1 MGRGLRVKN
10 FQFEIGKLYSLIDK
24 SGRMR
29 YPIFD
34 DKFDDKRIFIR
45 YLGVHEIILIVK
57 KKPIQPQFS
66 WLPSWGTGSLGR
78 LEYNILTEDGLIAT
92 MDVGCEEHFKKVVSV
107 EHNQGEGER

>member
-1 MGRGLRVKN
+1 MKN

-24 SGRMR
+24 SGRLR

-45 YLGVHEIILIVK
+45 YLGAHEIILIVK

-66 WLPSWGTGSLGR
+66 WLPSWGTGSQGR
-78 LEYNILTEDGLIAT
+78 LEYNILTEDGLIAA
-92 MDVGCEEHFKKVVSV
+92 MALGYEGDFKKVVSV

>member
-1 MGRGLRVKN
+1 MKN

-34 DKFDDKRIFIR
+34 DKRIFIR
-45 YLGVHEIILIVK
+45 YLGAHEIILIVK

-66 WLPSWGTGSLGR
+66 WLPSWVTGLNR

-92 MDVGCEEHFKKVVSV
+92 MASGYEGDLKKVVCV

>member
-1 MGRGLRVKN
+1 VKN

-24 SGRMR
+24 SGRIR

-57 KKPIQPQFS
+57 KN
-66 WLPSWGTGSLGR
+66 R
-78 LEYNILTEDGLIAT
+78 YNLNS
-92 MDVGCEEHFKKVVSV
+92 VGCHR
-107 EHNQGEGER
+107 GARGRREG

>member
-24 SGRMR
+24 SGRIR
-29 YPIFD
+29 YPI
-34 DKFDDKRIFIR
+34 FDDKRIFIR
-45 YLGVHEIILIVK
+45 YLGAHEIIVIVK

-66 WLPSWGTGSLGR
+66 WLPSWGTGSQGTQ
-78 LEYNILTEDGLIAT
+78 EYTILTEDGLIAT
-92 MDVGCEEHFKKVVSV
+92 MALGYEGDFKKVVSV

>member
-1 MGRGLRVKN
+1 VKN

-34 DKFDDKRIFIR
+34 DKRIFIR
-45 YLGVHEIILIVK
+45 YLGAHEIILIVK

-66 WLPSWGTGSLGR
+66 WLPSCGSGR
-78 LEYNILTEDGLIAT
+78 QVNFEYNILIGGGFFESMVLG
-92 MDVGCEEHFKKVVSV
+92 
-107 EHNQGEGER
+107 